1 MNETVFLNISQI
13 SEVHKKDVFVSDIA
27 DVYCSNASLCSRVKA
42 IKVKTI
48 HSEDDKRY
56 VGNVLDIVKKIADI
70 DPNIQVNNVGEVD
83 FIMDYQKQ
91 KAPNYVWPWI
101 KTIAVCF
108 ICFCGAGFAI
118 MTFNN
123 DASVTD
129 VFKEVYQLVVGQEA
143 EGTTIIELGYSI
155 GLALGIIVFFNHF
168 AHLKINTDPTPIEV
182 EMRLY
187 EDNINKTL
195 IQNDG
200 REESGIDVT

>member
-1 MNETVFLNISQI
+1 MNETVFINISQI
-13 SEVHKKDVFVSDIA
+13 SEVHKKDVFLSDIA
-27 DVYCSNASLCSRVKA
+27 DVYCSNQPVASRVKA
-42 IKVKTI
+42 LKVKTI
-48 HSEDDKRY
+48 HSDQNKRY
-56 VGNVLDIVKKIADI
+56 VGNVLDVVKKISEI

-83 FIMDYQKQ
+83 YIIDYQAPKP
-91 KAPNYVWPWI
+91 PNYVWPWI

-108 ICFCGAGFAI
+108 ICFCGAAFAI

-129 VFKEVYQLVVGQEA
+129 VFKEVYTLVVGQEA
-143 EGTTIIELGYSI
+143 EGFTILELSYSI
-155 GLALGIIVFFNHF
+155 GLALGIVIFFNHF
-168 AHLKINTDPTPIEV
+168 AHLKISTDPTPIEV